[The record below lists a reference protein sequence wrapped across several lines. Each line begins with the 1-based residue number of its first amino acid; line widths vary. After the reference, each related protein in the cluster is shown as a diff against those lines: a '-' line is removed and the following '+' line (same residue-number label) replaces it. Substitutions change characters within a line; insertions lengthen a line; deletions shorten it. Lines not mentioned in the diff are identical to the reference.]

1 MVIDI
6 VKTDL
11 IMTGSIVLSHAIGL
25 AERPPSTPAGVCC
38 AEPALLPGFWVM
50 LASTV
55 LHPGTLFMQEDMD
68 KGHLWFVHAG
78 ILSPTSH
85 DGPHFYLMDGKKKKK
100 TCPHPKVSVYL
111 GETIAR

>member
-11 IMTGSIVLSHAIGL
+11 IMTSSIVLPHAIGL

-68 KGHLWFVHAG
+68 KGHLWYVHTG
-78 ILSPTSH
+78 ILSPMSH
-85 DGPHFYLMDGKKKKK
+85 DRSHFYLMDGKK

-111 GETIAR
+111 GETISR